1 MYGRKHVG
9 KCHTE
14 AVNIFQKN
22 SSLLANSDAVNFS
35 IVSWLKWRLDK
46 TIYTSSKHFPK
57 DFKQNVRTTAE
68 HQ

>member
-9 KCHTE
+9 KCHRE

-22 SSLLANSDAVNFS
+22 SSLLADSDAVNFS

-46 TIYTSSKHFPK
+46 TIYTFSK